1 MPMSAAPRL
10 SFPPSS
16 LAGNDPRG
24 AIDAVRAARDA
35 LPLSTRAALATMLA
49 RHRVLVVPGWNNSGP
64 DHWQSR
70 WQQEFPAIERVGQ
83 ANWATPD
90 PDDWVR
96 NLDGAVHASKRPVV
110 LVAHSLGCVTVARW
124 AAQAENTWPVV
135 GALLV
140 APADVER
147 AEANVALQPFAPVA
161 RRRLPFTARVV
172 GSSNDP
178 CCSEQR
184 AREFADAWGAG
195 FNCVYGG
202 GHINVAS
209 GHGHWPQGLA
219 LLAWLL

>member
-1 MPMSAAPRL
+1 MSAAPQIPYPPL
-10 SFPPSS
+10 SV
-16 LAGNDPRG
+16 AGNDSP
-24 AIDAVRAARDA
+24 DAADRLRAARDA
-35 LPLSTRAALATMLA
+35 LPLSTRAALATLLV

-64 DHWQSR
+64 EHWQTR
-70 WQQEFPAIERVGQ
+70 WQQEFPAIERVEQG
-83 ANWATPD
+83 NWAAPD

-96 NLDGAVHASKRPVV
+96 NLDRAVRGSRRPVV

-124 AAQAENTWPVV
+124 AAQTGNTWPVA

-147 AEANVALQPFAPVA
+147 AEAHAALQPFAPLA
-161 RRRLPFTARVV
+161 RRRHLPFTARVV

-184 AREFADAWGAG
+184 ARELARDWGAG
-195 FNCVYGG
+195 FTCLRNG